1 MFPPTS
7 DLRRPTTD
15 LRPSASDCRR
25 FLLRRAAIAPLC
37 LCLVAGLHAVR
48 VVAYGQTQW
57 KGGGFG
63 MFSTVDSEAARFVRA
78 FAITDEGELPLAI
91 PAHLD
96 KTIAE
101 LRAAPTAAKAEA
113 VARRLASIRW
123 QRPDERMVREAQRW
137 TGGASMSPFAPRKD
151 VLSRSE
157 SRLPQPPVG
166 LFRSLEA
173 IPTDEPAEHAL
184 SIGRV
189 RVECYRL
196 RMDSQDS
203 TLHSE
208 LVRAFTAEAAP

>member
-96 KTIAE
+96 KSIAE

-137 TGGASMSPFAPRKD
+137 TASATTD
-151 VLSRSE
+151 VS
-157 SRLPQPPVG
+157 LPQPPVG